1 MARDRLGAD
10 RLGAAQDAVH
20 DAVGEAGDRL
30 LERVD
35 QIKPRL
41 RGWLHA
47 GAFPLALAAGIVLVA
62 LSPTREARIGS
73 AIFAVSALLL
83 FGSSALFHRGRWSPR
98 VHAVLRRLDHATI
111 FLLIAGTY
119 TPFAL
124 LLLDGVSQRVL
135 LALVWVGALAGIAFR
150 VLWLDAPRWVYTPV
164 YVALGWAAVFWMGD
178 FASTADPA
186 VLALIVL
193 GGVLYSAGGLV
204 YGLQRPDPL
213 PGWFGFHE
221 VFHTLTVVA
230 FASHY
235 VGISIATYSL
245 R

>member
-30 LERVD
+30 RERVD

>member
-119 TPFAL
+119 TPFA
-124 LLLDGVSQRVL
+124 
-135 LALVWVGALAGIAFR
+135 
-150 VLWLDAPRWVYTPV
+150 
-164 YVALGWAAVFWMGD
+164 
-178 FASTADPA
+178 
-186 VLALIVL
+186 
-193 GGVLYSAGGLV
+193 
-204 YGLQRPDPL
+204 
-213 PGWFGFHE
+213 
-221 VFHTLTVVA
+221 
-230 FASHY
+230 
-235 VGISIATYSL
+235 
-245 R
+245 

>member
-230 FASHY
+230 FATHY
-235 VGISIATYSL
+235 IGISIATYSL